1 MILPPS
7 TSATGSPDATGTR
20 AARGGR
26 TLLVTGM
33 SGAGRTSALKALE
46 DIGYEA
52 VDNLPL
58 RLMPGLVL
66 QGPAPGHGLAI
77 GIDVRTRDLV
87 VEVFA
92 EDVEQLRHDS
102 GKPIDIVFLECDD
115 EVLQR
120 RYTETRH
127 VHPIAG
133 DRPLADGIAEERRLL
148 RPLREAANI
157 VIDTSHT
164 NIHDLSRMLR
174 ERVGGGGGSD
184 NSLHVSVVSF
194 AFRNG
199 IPRDADLVFD
209 VRFLRNPH
217 YDPDLRPQTGLD
229 PAVGA
234 YIEEDP
240 DYATFFDRLTDLL
253 ALLLPRYRD
262 EGKSYLTIAIG
273 CTGGRHRSV
282 YTTQKLGSW
291 LKEHTPRVD
300 VRHRELSLSG
310 SAGSNEHP
318 ATVQRDT
325 V

>member
-1 MILPPS
+1 MDLS
-7 TSATGSPDATGTR
+7 SSSSP
-20 AARGGR
+20 RGRFDQTEAHPTHVGR

-33 SGAGRTSALKALE
+33 SGAGRTTALKALE

-87 VEVFA
+87 AEAFA
-92 EDVEQLRHDS
+92 EDVEKLRRDS

-127 VHPIAG
+127 VHPMAV

-148 RPLREAANI
+148 RPLREAADI
-157 VIDTSHT
+157 VIDTSRT
-164 NIHDLSRMLR
+164 NVHELTRMLR
-174 ERVGGGGGSD
+174 DLVGSGSGA
-184 NSLHVSVVSF
+184 SLHVFVVSF
-194 AFRNG
+194 AYRNG

-217 YDPDLRPQTGLD
+217 YDPELRPQTGLD
-229 PAVGA
+229 PGVGA
-234 YIEEDP
+234 YIEQDT
-240 DYATFFDRLTDLL
+240 DFVGFFGRLTGLL
-253 ALLLPRYRD
+253 ELLLPRYRE

-282 YTTQKLGSW
+282 FVAQQLGAW
-291 LKEHTPRVD
+291 LDGMAPRID
-300 VRHRELSLSG
+300 VRHRELPVNEPVTPAAIAPGAWKEG
-310 SAGSNEHP
+310 S
-318 ATVQRDT
+318 
-325 V
+325 

>member
-1 MILPPS
+1 
-7 TSATGSPDATGTR
+7 
-20 AARGGR
+20 
-26 TLLVTGM
+26 
-33 SGAGRTSALKALE
+33 
-46 DIGYEA
+46 
-52 VDNLPL
+52 
-58 RLMPGLVL
+58 MPGLVL

-87 VEVFA
+87 AEVFA
-92 EDVEQLRHDS
+92 EDVDLLRRDS

-120 RYTETRH
+120 RYTETRR
-127 VHPIAG
+127 VHPMAV

-148 RPLREAANI
+148 RPLREAADI

-164 NIHDLSRMLR
+164 NARELAHRLHDL
-174 ERVGGGGGSD
+174 VGGGSD
-184 NSLHVSVVSF
+184 GTLHVFLVSF

-234 YIEEDP
+234 HIEQDP
-240 DYATFFDRLTDLL
+240 DYAAFFERLTGLL
-253 ALLLPRYRD
+253 ELLLPRYRE

-282 YTTQKLGSW
+282 YTTQKLAAW
-291 LKEHTPRVD
+291 LKQRTTRID
-300 VRHRELSLSG
+300 VRHRELSQDVPVI
-310 SAGSNEHP
+310 SAASDAAAPKEQP
-318 ATVQRDT
+318 
-325 V
+325 

>member
-1 MILPPS
+1 MNLPPP
-7 TSATGSPDATGTR
+7 TSEDQPSGT
-20 AARGGR
+20 APVPKSAPTSHVGR

-33 SGAGRTSALKALE
+33 SGAGRTSALKALG

-87 VEVFA
+87 AEVFA
-92 EDVEQLRHDS
+92 EDVEQLRRDS

-127 VHPIAG
+127 VHPIGG
-133 DRPLADGIAEERRLL
+133 DRPLADSIAEERRLL
-148 RPLREAANI
+148 RPLREAADI

-164 NIHDLSRMLR
+164 NVRDLARMLR
-174 ERVGGGGGSD
+174 DLVGGGGD

-217 YDPDLRPQTGLD
+217 YDPVLRPQTGLD
-229 PAVGA
+229 AAVGA
-234 YIEEDP
+234 YIEDDP
-240 DYATFFDRLTDLL
+240 DYATFFERLAGLL
-253 ALLLPRYRD
+253 ELLLPRYRD

-273 CTGGRHRSV
+273 CTGGQHRSV
-282 YTTQKLGSW
+282 YTTQKLGAW
-291 LKEHTPRVD
+291 LKARMPRVD
-300 VRHRELSLSG
+300 IRHRELSLSESVTLTEV
-310 SAGSNEHP
+310 SATG
-318 ATVQRDT
+318 RG
-325 V
+325 

>member
-1 MILPPS
+1 MMNLPPAPPES
-7 TSATGSPDATGTR
+7 DAADDRRTR
-20 AARGGR
+20 PMHVGR

-33 SGAGRTSALKALE
+33 SGAGRTAALKALE

-87 VEVFA
+87 AEVFA
-92 EDVEQLRHDS
+92 EDVEQLRRDS
-102 GKPIDIVFLECDD
+102 GKPVDIVFLECDD

-133 DRPLADGIAEERRLL
+133 DRPLADAIAEERRLL
-148 RPLREAANI
+148 RPLREAADI
-157 VIDTSHT
+157 IIDTSHT
-164 NIHDLSRMLR
+164 SVRDLTRMLR
-174 ERVGGGGGSD
+174 ELVGGGGETA
-184 NSLHVSVVSF
+184 LHVFVVSF

-199 IPRDADLVFD
+199 LPRDADLVFD

-217 YDPDLRPQTGLD
+217 YDPVLRPQTGLD
-229 PAVGA
+229 PAVGD

-240 DYATFFDRLTDLL
+240 DFAVFFERLTGLL
-253 ALLLPRYRD
+253 ELLLPRYRE
-262 EGKSYLTIAIG
+262 EGKTYLTIAIG

-282 YTTQKLGSW
+282 YTVQKLGEW
-291 LKEHTPRVD
+291 LKDRAPRID
-300 VRHRELSLSG
+300 VRHRELPVDNPLS
-310 SAGSNEHP
+310 SDDALAP
-318 ATVQRDT
+318 ARPA
-325 V
+325 

>member
-1 MILPPS
+1 MNMSSS
-7 TSATGSPDATGTR
+7 TSDSEMPDEKSTR
-20 AARGGR
+20 PSHVGR

-87 VEVFA
+87 AEVFA
-92 EDVEQLRHDS
+92 EDVEQLRRDS

-127 VHPIAG
+127 VHPIAV

-164 NIHDLSRMLR
+164 SVRDLTRRLR
-174 ERVGGGGGSD
+174 DLVGGGD
-184 NSLHVSVVSF
+184 NSLHVFVVSF
-194 AFRNG
+194 AYRNG

-217 YDPDLRPQTGLD
+217 YDPVLRPQTGLD
-229 PAVGA
+229 AAVGA

-240 DYATFFDRLTDLL
+240 DYEVFFERLTGLL
-253 ALLLPRYRD
+253 ELLLPRYRE

-273 CTGGRHRSV
+273 CTGGQHRSV
-282 YTTQKLGSW
+282 YTSRKLGEW
-291 LKEHTPRVD
+291 LRERTPRVD
-300 VRHRELSLSG
+300 VRHRELSLNDPG
-310 SAGSNEHP
+310 ALHETP
-318 ATVQRDT
+318 ATGQR
-325 V
+325 